1 MESSRSDNRG
11 RSKSGRSVL
20 TAGSSTRKTSRSRPR
35 SGPRPSALSP
45 SVSAS
50 RPTGRSSS
58 APRSGPARKPARSR
72 RYKKIRRLVLL
83 GVGLAVLALGLLIVI
98 DSSLSNNKIHR
109 GVNISGQKM
118 GGLTRDEAAAAL
130 TRYVGAAEDQAITL
144 VSGDSTWMVMP
155 ADVGTSIDIAGTIE
169 TAMLVTRK
177 GNFLVDFGRRL
188 KLYSSSVDVPLQGT
202 FDVAKMDAVTADVAS
217 DLDLPPVDA
226 GLAVDDSGT
235 TSMVEAQSGWV
246 VDQAAL
252 QEQLGGLLL
261 TLHATEL
268 EVPMMVKEAEV
279 TADEETTA
287 LEQAKTILG
296 APVTLT
302 YKDKTWTF
310 SPKQIASYLGFS
322 SEVAAGVS
330 TLVPY
335 VSADKMSPFFAEI
348 SPEVGTQPVDATFDS
363 DGTQAWVVPG
373 VNGEVLDPEKTAAAL
388 TAATLKSSARTA
400 KVVLV
405 TKEPDRTTAEAQ
417 GMGIKDKLAGY
428 TTEWDGGGW
437 ERAKNV
443 RVATEYVTDVLVR
456 PGDVYDFDKEIGP
469 RTEERGFY
477 LAKGITGP
485 GKLEDV
491 LGGGICQVSTTLFN
505 AAFFAGLAIVE
516 RHNHS
521 IRIDH
526 YPLGRDATVTVGAN
540 MRFKNDTDSWILIR
554 GASTG
559 FKTTFNIYGTDDGRE
574 VSYTTTEL
582 YDVVPT
588 VMVSATN
595 TSLEWMKMNV
605 AFEGQEGGRV
615 MVERTVKWPDG
626 TEKKDK
632 IYSYWDMI
640 PRQIEWGYGPTAGS
654 N

>member
-1 MESSRSDNRG
+1 MARSRSDSRG
-11 RSKSGRSVL
+11 RGAGGRSVL
-20 TAGSSTRKTSRSRPR
+20 TAGSSARKTSRSRL
-35 SGPRPSALSP
+35 GPGSKAPARP
-45 SVSAS
+45 
-50 RPTGRSSS
+50 SS
-58 APRSGPARKPARSR
+58 APRSGSARRPPPSPRAIRA
-72 RYKKIRRLVLL
+72 RRLVLL
-83 GVGLAVLALGLLIVI
+83 GIGALVLTLVLLVVI
-98 DSSLSNNKIHR
+98 DSTSSYNKIHK
-109 GVNISGQKM
+109 GVTIAGQNM

-130 TRYVGAAEDQAITL
+130 TRYIDAAEQQPITL
-144 VSGDSTWMVMP
+144 VSGESTWTVMP
-155 ADVGTSIDIAGTIE
+155 EDVGTSIDIAGTVE
-169 TAMLVTRK
+169 TAMQVTRK
-177 GNFLVDFGRRL
+177 SNFVVDFGRRL
-188 KLYSSSVDVPLQGT
+188 KLYSSSIDVPLQGT
-202 FDVAKMDAVTADVAS
+202 VDAAKMDAFVVDVAG

-226 GLAVDDSGT
+226 GLAVDDNGT
-235 TSMVEAQSGWV
+235 VSTVEAQSGWV
-246 VDQAAL
+246 VDRAAL
-252 QEQLGGLLL
+252 QQQLSGLLF
-261 TLHATEL
+261 TLHGTEL

-279 TADEETTA
+279 KADEETTA
-287 LEQAKTILG
+287 MEQAKIILG
-296 APVTLT
+296 APVTLV

-310 SPKQIASYLGFS
+310 SPKQIANYLGFS
-322 SEVAAGVS
+322 SEVVAGVS
-330 TLVPY
+330 TLVPHI
-335 VSADKMSPFFAEI
+335 SADKMSPFFTEI
-348 SPEVGTQPVDATFDS
+348 SAEVGTQPVDATFDS
-363 DGTQAWVVPG
+363 DGTQAWVIPG

-388 TAATLKSSARTA
+388 TAATLKTSPRTA
-400 KVVLV
+400 EVALV
-405 TKEPDRTTAEAQ
+405 TKEPDRTTVEAQ

-505 AAFFAGLAIVE
+505 AAFSAGLTIVE

-521 IRIDH
+521 IRIAH

-540 MRFKNDTDSWILIR
+540 MRFKNDTDNWILIR
-554 GASTG
+554 GSSTG
-559 FKTTFNIYGTDDGRE
+559 IKTTFNIYGTDDGRE

-588 VMVSATN
+588 VVVSVTN
-595 TSLEWMKMNV
+595 TSLAWMTMGL

-615 MVERTVKWPDG
+615 MVERTVTWPDG
-626 TEKKDK
+626 TQKKDK
-632 IYSYWDMI
+632 FPSYWDML
-640 PRQIEWGYGPTAGS
+640 PKKIEWGYGPTAGS

>member
-1 MESSRSDNRG
+1 MARRRSDSRG
-11 RSKSGRSVL
+11 RGAGGRSVL

-35 SGPRPSALSP
+35 PGSKAPARP
-45 SVSAS
+45 
-50 RPTGRSSS
+50 SS
-58 APRSGPARKPARSR
+58 APRSRSARRPPPSPRAIRA
-72 RYKKIRRLVLL
+72 RRLVLFGIGAL
-83 GVGLAVLALGLLIVI
+83 VLTLVLLVVI
-98 DSSLSNNKIHR
+98 DSTLSYNKIHN
-109 GVNISGQKM
+109 GVTIAGQSM

-130 TRYVGAAEDQAITL
+130 TQYVDAAEQQPITL
-144 VSGDSTWMVMP
+144 SSGDSTWTVMP
-155 ADVGTSIDIAGTIE
+155 EDVGTSIDIAGTVE
-169 TAMLVTRK
+169 TAMQVTRK
-177 GNFLVDFGRRL
+177 SNFLVDFGRRL
-188 KLYSSSVDVPLQGT
+188 KLYSSSIDVPLQGT
-202 FDVAKMDAVTADVAS
+202 VDAAKMDTFIVDVAG

-226 GLAVDDSGT
+226 GLAVDDNGT
-235 TSMVEAQSGWV
+235 VSTVEAQSGYV
-246 VDQAAL
+246 VDRAAL
-252 QEQLGGLLL
+252 QEQLSGLLF
-261 TLHATEL
+261 TLHGTEL

-279 TADEETTA
+279 KAEEETTA
-287 LEQAKTILG
+287 MEQAKIVLG

-310 SPKQIASYLGFS
+310 SPKQIANYLGFR
-322 SEVAAGVS
+322 SEVVAGVS

-335 VSADKMSPFFAEI
+335 ISADKMSPFFTEI
-348 SPEVGTQPVDATFDS
+348 FAEVGTQPVDATFDS
-363 DGTQAWVVPG
+363 DGAQAWVIPG
-373 VNGEVLDPEKTAAAL
+373 VNGEVLDPEQTAAAL
-388 TAATLKSSARTA
+388 TAATLKTSARTA
-400 KVVLV
+400 EVVLV
-405 TKEPDRTTAEAQ
+405 TKEPDRTTAAAQ

-428 TTEWDGGGW
+428 TTEWDGGNW

-505 AAFFAGLAIVE
+505 TAFFAGLTIVE

-521 IRIDH
+521 IRIEH

-540 MRFKNDTDSWILIR
+540 MRFKNDTDNWILIR
-554 GASTG
+554 GSSTG
-559 FKTTFNIYGTDDGRE
+559 IKTTFNIYGTDDGRE

-588 VMVSATN
+588 VVVSVTN
-595 TSLEWMKMNV
+595 TSLAWMTMGL

-615 MVERTVKWPDG
+615 MVERTVTWPDG
-626 TEKKDK
+626 TQKKDK
-632 IYSYWDMI
+632 FPSYWDML
-640 PRQIEWGYGPTAGS
+640 PKKIEWGYGPTAGS